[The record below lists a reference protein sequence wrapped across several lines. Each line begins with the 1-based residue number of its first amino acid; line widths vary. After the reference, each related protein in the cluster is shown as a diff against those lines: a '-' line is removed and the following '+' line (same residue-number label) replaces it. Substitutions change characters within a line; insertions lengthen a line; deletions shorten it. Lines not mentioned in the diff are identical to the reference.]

1 MIADAAHADRNRSVQ
16 RAATAWREAGVIDA
30 ATWRAIVDRFPDNRV
45 RFNPA
50 IRVVLFVF
58 TFVAGCALWGML
70 SLAVS
75 FPIAC
80 IPLSVVCVVATEI
93 ATRDRRLSQGGIEEA
108 TAALAV
114 IALTVWVGWL
124 VFDADGGADGV
135 RVVLLVLAACAG
147 AAAWRWGMP
156 FWSLIGTGAVLLAL
170 AQSAGGRSLVMIVSA
185 VAAVLLYRGWRLES
199 LAPRERL
206 VFAAG
211 LAVAVSGLYLAVNQL
226 SVQRRWF
233 EQLGLGLTD
242 RVPDA
247 GFEALAPVMTAV
259 VPALLLA
266 LGVWQRDKLLLGLGV
281 VAVAASIATLWKV
294 TELVPAWVV
303 LVAIGGATLGG
314 VLALRR
320 WLASGPGGERFGFT
334 DAERFTGGD
343 RERVLEIA
351 VVLAG
356 LTPRAPAGDGA
367 AGLRPGGGEF
377 GGGGASDRF

>member
-58 TFVAGCALWGML
+58 TFVAGCALWGLL

-80 IPLSVVCVVATEI
+80 IPLGVACVVATEKAI
-93 ATRDRRLSQGGIEEA
+93 GDRRLSQGGIEEA
-108 TAALAV
+108 TAALAILAV
-114 IALTVWVGWL
+114 TAEIVWQ
-124 VFDADGGADGV
+124 VFDSDGGVGGV
-135 RVVLLVLAACAG
+135 RLVLLVLAACAG

-156 FWSLIGTGAVLLAL
+156 FWSMVAAGAALLAL
-170 AQSAGGRSLVMIVSA
+170 LQGGDGRTLVLVVCA
-185 VAAVLLYRGWRLES
+185 VAAVLLYGGWRFES
-199 LAPRERL
+199 PAPRERMI
-206 VFAAG
+206 FAAALVVVVG
-211 LAVAVSGLYLAVNQL
+211 GLYLAVNHL
-226 SVQRRWF
+226 SVEERWL
-233 EQLGLGLTD
+233 EQVAFGWS
-242 RVPDA
+242 DA
-247 GFEALAPVMTAV
+247 GPRVAIEALAPVLTV
-259 VPALLLA
+259 LVPVLLLA
-266 LGVWQRDKLLLGLGV
+266 VGAWQRDRLLLGLGTL
-281 VAVAASIATLWKV
+281 ALAASIATLWQV
-294 TELVPAWVV
+294 TKPVPAWLALVV
-303 LVAIGGATLGG
+303 SGAATLGG

-334 DAERFTGGD
+334 DAKRFSGGD

-351 VVLAG
+351 AVLAG
-356 LTPRAPAGDGA
+356 LTPKAPAGGPPH
-367 AGLRPGGGEF
+367 GLDAGGGEF